1 MPTAFALPTELT
13 IYTVGE
19 LRPQWLARLSE
30 AETGP
35 DAAPEPADTCLVD
48 GAAVADIDAAG
59 VQLLLSLQ
67 RTLGARQQELQIVN
81 ASRTLGGACTA
92 LGVGSLIAAGTGPED
107 AP

>member
-19 LRPQWLARLSE
+19 LRPQWLARLVDTE
-30 AETGP
+30 AGP
-35 DAAPEPADTCLVD
+35 DATPEAADTCCVD

-67 RTLGARQQELQIVN
+67 RSLGARQQQLFILN
-81 ASRTLGGACTA
+81 PSRTLGAACAA
-92 LGVGSLIAAGTGPED
+92 LGVGSLLATGSE
-107 AP
+107 AKGEA